1 MNDFLPDTA
10 PGFDQPVAVLKH
22 CHNRIRKQLGTL
34 ERLLAHLPEHGAD
47 EAARQAAT
55 AVLKYFEK
63 AAHLHHEDEEQDL
76 IPMLRAVAQGEDA
89 ATLQALAPVILQDHK
104 EMDALWQDLHEQL
117 SHIADGSAAVL
128 STSAVQRFSQR
139 YSSHMEREES
149 TMAPM
154 ALRLFSPAQ
163 MTQLGEAMQR
173 RRGIG
178 AKPVADAP
186 EPVTPPIGDAAAGK
200 SIGDAAAGKS
210 IGDAVAGKSIGDAV
224 AGKSIGD
231 AVAGKSIGDAV
242 ADLRKDYGQASLN
255 EDDVLDDPML
265 QFTRWFEQAI
275 KAEVNEPNAM
285 NVATVDAN
293 GRPSSRIV
301 LVKQFDERG
310 FTWYT
315 NYDSRKAQELR
326 ANPYAALLFFW
337 SELERQ
343 VRIEGRVE
351 TTSAEES
358 DKYFH
363 SRPLKSRLS
372 AIASQQSA
380 PIENRTALER
390 NYEAVAATAGDA
402 PARPV
407 NWGGF
412 RLVPERIEFW
422 QGRRSRFHDRIVY
435 ERQEDGSWARQR
447 LQP

>member
-10 PGFDQPVAVLKH
+10 PGFDQPIAVLKH
-22 CHNRIRKQLGTL
+22 CHGRIRKQLGTL
-34 ERLLAHLPEHGAD
+34 ERLLSHLPEHGAD
-47 EAARQAAT
+47 EAARQAAS

-63 AAHLHHEDEEQDL
+63 AAHLHHDDEEQDL
-76 IPMLRAVAQGEDA
+76 IPMLRAVAQGDDA

-104 EMDALWQDLHEQL
+104 DMDALWQDLHEQL
-117 SHIADGSAAVL
+117 SAIAEGSASAL
-128 STSAVQRFSQR
+128 STSSVQRFSQR
-139 YSSHMEREES
+139 YLSHMEREES

-154 ALRLFSPAQ
+154 ALRLFSPEQ
-163 MTQLGEAMQR
+163 MTQLGTAMQR

-178 AKPVADAP
+178 A
-186 EPVTPPIGDAAAGK
+186 
-200 SIGDAAAGKS
+200 
-210 IGDAVAGKSIGDAV
+210 DAVAAQSTGNAV
-224 AGKSIGD
+224 AG
-231 AVAGKSIGDAV
+231 
-242 ADLRKDYGQASLN
+242 LRKDYGQASLN

-265 QFTRWFEQAI
+265 QFTRWFEQALE
-275 KAEVNEPNAM
+275 AQVNEPNAM
-285 NVATVDAN
+285 NVATTDAC

-337 SELERQ
+337 NELERQ

-351 TTSAEES
+351 PTSAEES

-380 PIENRTALER
+380 PIDNRAALER

-402 PARPV
+402 PARPS
-407 NWGGF
+407 NWGGL

-435 ERQEDGSWARQR
+435 ERQEDGSWTRQR

>member
-10 PGFDQPVAVLKH
+10 PGFDQPIAVLKH
-22 CHNRIRKQLGTL
+22 CHGRIRKQLTTL
-34 ERLLAHLPEHGAD
+34 ERLLSHLPEHGAD
-47 EAARQAAT
+47 EAARQAAG

-63 AAHLHHEDEEQDL
+63 AAHLHHDDEEQDL
-76 IPMLRAVAQGEDA
+76 IPMLRAVAQGDDA

-104 EMDALWQDLHEQL
+104 DMDALWQDLHEQL
-117 SHIADGSAAVL
+117 TAIAEGSAATL

-139 YSSHMEREES
+139 YSAHMEREES

-154 ALRLFSPAQ
+154 AMRLFSPEQ
-163 MTQLGEAMQR
+163 MTQLGSAMQR
-173 RRGIG
+173 RRNIG
-178 AKPVADAP
+178 AEGAAP
-186 EPVTPPIGDAAAGK
+186 ALA
-200 SIGDAAAGKS
+200 
-210 IGDAVAGKSIGDAV
+210 IGDAVAG
-224 AGKSIGD
+224 
-231 AVAGKSIGDAV
+231 
-242 ADLRKDYGQASLN
+242 LRKDYGQASLN
-255 EDDVLDDPML
+255 EDEVLDDPMA
-265 QFTRWFEQAI
+265 QFTSWFEQAI
-275 KAEVNEPNAM
+275 KAQVNEPNAM

-326 ANPYAALLFFW
+326 ANPHAALLFFW

-380 PIENRTALER
+380 PIDNRAALER

-402 PARPV
+402 PARPA

-435 ERQEDGSWARQR
+435 TRQEDGSWARQR

>member
-10 PGFDQPVAVLKH
+10 PGFDQPIAVLKH
-22 CHNRIRKQLGTL
+22 CHGRIRKQLSTL
-34 ERLLAHLPEHGAD
+34 ERLLSHLPEHGAD
-47 EAARQAAT
+47 EAARQAAG

-63 AAHLHHEDEEQDL
+63 AAHLHHDDEEQNL
-76 IPMLRAVAQGEDA
+76 IPMLRAVAQGDDA

-104 EMDALWQDLHEQL
+104 DMDTLWQDLHEQL
-117 SHIADGSAAVL
+117 TAIAEGSASTL
-128 STSAVQRFSQR
+128 SASAVQRFCQR
-139 YSSHMEREES
+139 YSAHMEREEN

-163 MTQLGEAMQR
+163 MAQLGEAMAR
-173 RRGIG
+173 RRGI
-178 AKPVADAP
+178 DA
-186 EPVTPPIGDAAAGK
+186 G
-200 SIGDAAAGKS
+200 
-210 IGDAVAGKSIGDAV
+210 AVAGSSAAPNAPAIGE
-224 AGKSIGD
+224 
-231 AVAGKSIGDAV
+231 AV

-265 QFTRWFEQAI
+265 QFTRWFEQAL
-275 KAEVNEPNAM
+275 KAQVNEPNAM
-285 NVATVDAN
+285 NVATVAAD

-380 PIENRTALER
+380 PIDNRAALER
-390 NYEAVAATAGDA
+390 NYEAVAASAGDA
-402 PARPV
+402 PARPA

>member
-1 MNDFLPDTA
+1 MNDSLLDAA
-10 PGFDQPVAVLKH
+10 PGLDQPIAVLKH
-22 CHNRIRKQLGTL
+22 CHGRIRKQLATL
-34 ERLLAHLPEHGAD
+34 ERLLAHLPGHGAD
-47 EAARQAAT
+47 EQARQAAA

-104 EMDALWQDLHEQL
+104 DMDAIWQDLHEQL
-117 SHIADGSAAVL
+117 AAIADGSAATL
-128 STSAVQRFSQR
+128 STSSVQRFVQR
-139 YSSHMEREES
+139 YTAHMEREES

-154 ALRLFSPAQ
+154 AMRLFSSEQ
-163 MTQLGEAMQR
+163 MARLGAAMGR
-173 RRGIG
+173 RRGI
-178 AKPVADAP
+178 
-186 EPVTPPIGDAAAGK
+186 DAAPAP
-200 SIGDAAAGKS
+200 AAAPA
-210 IGDAVAGKSIGDAV
+210 IGDAVAG
-224 AGKSIGD
+224 
-231 AVAGKSIGDAV
+231 
-242 ADLRKDYGQASLN
+242 LRKDYGQASLN
-255 EDDVLDDPML
+255 EDDVLDDPIA
-265 QFTRWFEQAI
+265 QFTQWFEQAL

-285 NVATVDAN
+285 NVATVDADD
-293 GRPSSRIV
+293 RPSSRIV
-301 LVKQFDERG
+301 LVKQFDARG

-326 ANPYAALLFFW
+326 ANPHAALLFFW

-380 PIENRTALER
+380 PIANRAALEQ
-390 NYEAVAATAGDA
+390 NYEAVAAQAGEA
-402 PARPV
+402 PPRPA

-435 ERQEDGSWARQR
+435 TRQEDGSWTRER

>member
-1 MNDFLPDTA
+1 MTLNLHDTA
-10 PGFDQPVAVLKH
+10 PDFDQPIAVLKH
-22 CHNRIRKQLGTL
+22 CHDRIRKQLATL
-34 ERLLAHLPEHGAD
+34 DKLLAHLPEFGAD
-47 EAARQAAT
+47 EQARQAAG

-63 AAHLHHEDEEQDL
+63 AAHLHHDDEEQDL

-104 EMDALWQDLHEQL
+104 DMDAIWQDLHEQL
-117 SHIADGSAAVL
+117 TAIAEGGSTVL
-128 STSAVQRFSQR
+128 SASAVQRFSQR
-139 YSSHMEREES
+139 YLSHMEREEG

-154 ALRLFSPAQ
+154 ALRLFSPEQ
-163 MTQLGEAMQR
+163 MAQLGKAMQA

-178 AKPVADAP
+178 ETSPAP
-186 EPVTPPIGDAAAGK
+186 AIGQ
-200 SIGDAAAGKS
+200 
-210 IGDAVAGKSIGDAV
+210 
-224 AGKSIGD
+224 
-231 AVAGKSIGDAV
+231 AV

-255 EDDVLDDPML
+255 ENEVMDDPML
-265 QFTRWFEQAI
+265 QFTQWFEQAL

-285 NVATVDAN
+285 SVATVAAN

-315 NYDSRKAQELR
+315 NYDSRKGHELED
-326 ANPYAALLFFW
+326 NQYAALLFFW

-351 TTSAEES
+351 RTSNEES
-358 DKYFH
+358 DRYFR

-372 AIASQQSA
+372 AIASRQSA
-380 PIENRTALER
+380 PIGSRAELEQ
-390 NYEAVAATAGDA
+390 NYEAVARQAGDD
-402 PARPV
+402 PARPG

-412 RLVPERIEFW
+412 RLVPERLEFW

-435 ERQEDGSWARQR
+435 ERQEDGSWTRLR

>member
-10 PGFDQPVAVLKH
+10 PGFDQPIAVLKH

-47 EAARQAAT
+47 EAARQAAS

-117 SHIADGSAAVL
+117 AHIADGSAAVL
-128 STSAVQRFSQR
+128 SVSAVQRFSQR
-139 YSSHMEREES
+139 YTAHMEREES

-154 ALRLFSPAQ
+154 ALRLFSPEQ
-163 MTQLGEAMQR
+163 MTRLGEAMQR

-178 AKPVADAP
+178 AAPATDAP
-186 EPVTPPIGDAAAGK
+186 PAMKPA
-200 SIGDAAAGKS
+200 
-210 IGDAVAGKSIGDAV
+210 
-224 AGKSIGD
+224 
-231 AVAGKSIGDAV
+231 IGDAV

-255 EDDVLDDPML
+255 EDEVLDDPML

-402 PARPV
+402 PARPI

>member
-1 MNDFLPDTA
+1 MTPILHDTA
-10 PGFDQPVAVLKH
+10 PDFDQPIAVLKH
-22 CHNRIRKQLGTL
+22 CHDRIRKQLATL
-34 ERLLAHLPEHGAD
+34 DKLLAHLPEFGAD
-47 EAARQAAT
+47 EQARQAAG

-104 EMDALWQDLHEQL
+104 DMDAMWQDLHEQL
-117 SHIADGSAAVL
+117 TAIAEGQGAALSA
-128 STSAVQRFSQR
+128 STVQRFSQR
-139 YSSHMEREES
+139 YSSHMEREEG

-154 ALRLFSPAQ
+154 ALRLFGPEQ
-163 MTQLGEAMQR
+163 MAQLGKAMQR

-178 AKPVADAP
+178 TEANPVPA
-186 EPVTPPIGDAAAGK
+186 IGQ
-200 SIGDAAAGKS
+200 
-210 IGDAVAGKSIGDAV
+210 
-224 AGKSIGD
+224 
-231 AVAGKSIGDAV
+231 AV

-255 EDDVLDDPML
+255 ETDVMDDPML
-265 QFTRWFEQAI
+265 QFTQWFEQAL

-285 NVATVDAN
+285 SVATVGPD

-315 NYDSRKAQELR
+315 NYDSRKGQELEG
-326 ANPYAALLFFW
+326 NQHAALLFFW

-351 TTSAEES
+351 RTSSEES
-358 DKYFH
+358 DRYFR

-372 AIASQQSA
+372 AIASHQSA
-380 PIENRTALER
+380 PIASRAELEQ
-390 NYEAVAATAGDA
+390 NYEMVAQQAGDD
-402 PARPV
+402 PARPG

-412 RLVPERIEFW
+412 RLVPERLEFW
-422 QGRRSRFHDRIVY
+422 QGRRSRFHDRIIY
-435 ERQEDGSWARQR
+435 ERQEDGSWTRLR

>member
-1 MNDFLPDTA
+1 MTLHLHDTA
-10 PGFDQPVAVLKH
+10 PDFDQPIAVLKH
-22 CHNRIRKQLGTL
+22 CHDRIRKQLATL
-34 ERLLAHLPEHGAD
+34 DKLLAHLPEFGAD
-47 EAARQAAT
+47 EQARQAAS

-63 AAHLHHEDEEQDL
+63 AAHLHHDDEEQDL

-104 EMDALWQDLHEQL
+104 DMDAIWQDLHEQL
-117 SHIADGSAAVL
+117 TAIAEGQSTVL
-128 STSAVQRFSQR
+128 SASAVQRFSQR
-139 YSSHMEREES
+139 YSSHMEREEG

-154 ALRLFSPAQ
+154 ALRLFSPEQ
-163 MTQLGEAMQR
+163 MAQLGKAMQA

-178 AKPVADAP
+178 AAAP
-186 EPVTPPIGDAAAGK
+186 SPAIGQ
-200 SIGDAAAGKS
+200 
-210 IGDAVAGKSIGDAV
+210 
-224 AGKSIGD
+224 
-231 AVAGKSIGDAV
+231 AV

-255 EDDVLDDPML
+255 EHEVMDDPML
-265 QFTRWFEQAI
+265 QFTQWFEQAL

-285 NVATVDAN
+285 SVATVAAN

-315 NYDSRKAQELR
+315 NYDSRKGQELED
-326 ANPYAALLFFW
+326 NQYAALLFFW

-351 TTSAEES
+351 RTSTEES
-358 DKYFH
+358 DRYFR

-372 AIASQQSA
+372 AIASHQSA
-380 PIENRTALER
+380 PIGSRAELEQ
-390 NYEAVAATAGDA
+390 NYEAVARQAGDD
-402 PARPV
+402 PARPD

-412 RLVPERIEFW
+412 RLVPERLEFW

-435 ERQEDGSWARQR
+435 ERQEDGSWTRLR